1 MLKDSFI
8 QKSKVDWRMVTILYI
23 IFQSLSRL
31 LDQEDNGGVK
41 LCDSTIVITKKI
53 SNEKIDDFQNHI
65 ALLICNLDFI
75 RV

>member
-1 MLKDSFI
+1 MSKDSFI
-8 QKSKVDWRMVTILYI
+8 QKSKGDWRMVTILYI

-31 LDQEDNGGVK
+31 LAQEDNAGVK
-41 LCDSTIVITKKI
+41 LCYLTVVLTKKI